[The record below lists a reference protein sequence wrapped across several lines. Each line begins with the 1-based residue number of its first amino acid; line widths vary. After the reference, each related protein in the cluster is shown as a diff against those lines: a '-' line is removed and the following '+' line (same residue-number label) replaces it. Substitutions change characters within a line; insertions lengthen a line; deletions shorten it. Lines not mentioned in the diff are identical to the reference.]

1 MTQTSSFADIDLS
14 KVDLTDLSYFEDGP
28 PYQLFARMR
37 SEASPHWNALTGDE
51 PGFWSFTR
59 AADIQAISRDAATFS
74 SARGGVFATTRGAA
88 PVEVL
93 REVVLGMD
101 PPRHTKIRNIVQAV
115 FTPKLI
121 RQKEDE
127 IRSTVTALIDD
138 VIEKGACDFVD
149 DIAVEMPLR
158 VIADMLGV
166 PQDDRRQLFEWTNTL
181 SLAAAT
187 ANPELGLSALV
198 DIGGYLTG
206 TIAERRANPGDDL
219 VSKMLIAE
227 VEGESLS
234 DSDVSLFF
242 GLLMFAGNDTTRN
255 TASGGM
261 RALMEH
267 PGEHQK
273 LVGNPDGIPNAV
285 EEMLRWVT
293 PVIYFTRIAQ
303 CDTTVGGH
311 PIREGERV
319 AMWYSAGSRDP
330 ALNDDPERFD
340 VSRQKPPHQAFG
352 GGGPHFCIGNP
363 LARLELRVLFEE
375 LMRRMPDMQIAG
387 PITRLVSNFSN
398 ELQSMPVSFTPGKRE
413 GATVTAEPKTG

>member
-1 MTQTSSFADIDLS
+1 
-14 KVDLTDLSYFEDGP
+14 
-28 PYQLFARMR
+28 
-37 SEASPHWNALTGDE
+37 
-51 PGFWSFTR
+51 
-59 AADIQAISRDAATFS
+59 
-74 SARGGVFATTRGAA
+74 
-88 PVEVL
+88 VL
-93 REVVLGMD
+93 REVILGMD
-101 PPRHTKIRNIVQAV
+101 PPRHTQIRNIVQAV

-121 RQKEDE
+121 RQKEAAT
-127 IRSTVTALIDD
+127 RVAVTALIDE

-149 DIAVEMPLR
+149 DIAVELPLR

-198 DIGGYLTG
+198 DIGGYLTE
-206 TIAERRANPGDDL
+206 TIAERRANPADDL
-219 VSKMLIAE
+219 VSKMLMAE
-227 VEGESLS
+227 VDGESLT

-261 RALMEH
+261 RALIEN
-267 PGEHQK
+267 PGERAK
-273 LVGNPDGIPNAV
+273 LVDNPAGIPNAV

-293 PVIYFTRIAQ
+293 PVMYFARVAQ
-303 CDTTVGGH
+303 TDTEVGGH

-330 ALNDDPERFD
+330 AMNEDPQRFD
-340 VSRQKPPHQAFG
+340 VSREKPPHQAFG
-352 GGGPHFCIGNP
+352 GGGAHFCLGNP

-375 LMRRMPDMQIAG
+375 LMRRMPDMQFAG
-387 PITRLVSNFSN
+387 PITRLTSNFSN
-398 ELQSMPVSFTPGKRE
+398 ELTSMPVTFTPGKRE
-413 GATVTAEPKTG
+413 GQSG